1 MATRVEAMRVI
12 RLAARQNRFTEKNA
26 KNTKKQNR
34 AVRRV
39 QDATVKQTF
48 NAD

>member
-1 MATRVEAMRVI
+1 MRVI
-12 RLAARQNRFTEKNA
+12 RLAARQNRFTKKNA

-34 AVRRV
+34 VRRV